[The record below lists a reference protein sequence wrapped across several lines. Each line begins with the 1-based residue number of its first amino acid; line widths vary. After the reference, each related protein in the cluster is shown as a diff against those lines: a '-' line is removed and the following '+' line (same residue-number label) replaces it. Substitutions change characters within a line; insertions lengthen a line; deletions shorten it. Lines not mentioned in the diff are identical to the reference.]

1 MQSPGRN
8 SKVMAHVKSTSVLP
22 LAESTS
28 GSKYFP
34 QQEEDRVRASVFLR
48 GESTRTIEILRK
60 ENETKELK
68 IRELGNRC
76 EALVRKLKEHVQP
89 AELEAELES
98 LREYSEDKAERL
110 ENLFK
115 IKNEE
120 IFFKLKLQA
129 IGLLQEFGVGKDQL
143 GDINEV
149 ANETALFSFLT
160 RKLKSRLKD
169 FRSREQ
175 ESSFELQKDRIL
187 NQKHEER
194 IHYLTETNEL
204 LRLTE
209 SKLKAKVEDL
219 KAQLNDYLDRLKH
232 RQQESEERESEIF
245 RLRKQNEELAAVN
258 QKLSLAVK
266 GVNGEKVDER
276 RVWEAKE
283 REMKILLNNYL
294 LEKRKLE
301 SELEEKEGET
311 EEILIKQRFL
321 EQENERINRE
331 LVRWKERYDWLER
344 EKEARIKELEE
355 ERDSQAL
362 QFDDY
367 KLQHN
372 QGITLAHRSDV
383 DEALRKVEEYQSA
396 YQAVLQDL
404 EEERRLLQRS
414 EEQAEERL

>member
-1 MQSPGRN
+1 
-8 SKVMAHVKSTSVLP
+8 
-22 LAESTS
+22 
-28 GSKYFP
+28 
-34 QQEEDRVRASVFLR
+34 VFLR

-245 RLRKQNEELAAVN
+245 RLRKQNEELTAVN